1 MATLGTSQLFAGLP
15 ERELKEIVAKFEE
28 VRHPAGWEVTPG
40 GGAGAGFMVV
50 GDGQLDVVLAD
61 GRTRELGPGDSFGEM
76 ALLDQGRR
84 SATVRART
92 DATIY
97 WLPAWE
103 FKPLLLEHPEVGYRM
118 LEQLSRRLRRAEA
131 DG

>member
-1 MATLGTSQLFAGLP
+1 MDARGSCT
-15 ERELKEIVAKFEE
+15 
-28 VRHPAGWEVTPG
+28 
-40 GGAGAGFMVV
+40 
-50 GDGQLDVVLAD
+50 
-61 GRTRELGPGDSFGEM
+61 GDSFGEM